1 MCSSPAAEDGRGLR
15 WRVSQLQERDAPAKD
30 RRVIPLRRPSG
41 PPHTGVL
48 LLNLGGPDSLDAV
61 EPFLE
66 NLFRDPFLIR
76 IPLLKGPA
84 RRWFA
89 RAVAKRRAPHVRK
102 LYAEIGGRSPIG
114 PLTEAQARRLE
125 EELGPGFRCYVAFS
139 AWTPYI
145 RDAVASARADGCAR
159 LVGVSLF
166 PQWCSATTE
175 SVFHDLRKAVAG
187 TLPVAEVDRYPDD
200 AEYLDALA
208 STVREALRR
217 FPDPRRAHV
226 LFSAHGVPVSVIR
239 RGDPYER
246 EIHRTVS
253 GVLTRLPAGQPWSL
267 SYQSKVGPVKWLEP
281 ATADHLPAL
290 AREGVREVLVVP
302 VAFVSDHIETL
313 HEQRI
318 LLAGIAKEAGIERYE
333 VAKAI
338 NDCRLYARA
347 LARLVRQALETRSLS
362 ASGAT
367 R

>member
-1 MCSSPAAEDGRGLR
+1 M
-15 WRVSQLQERDAPAKD
+15 
-30 RRVIPLRRPSG
+30 IPLRRPA
-41 PPHTGVL
+41 PAPHTGVL
-48 LLNLGGPDSLDAV
+48 LLNLGGPDSLEAV

-76 IPLLKGPA
+76 IPFLKGPL

-89 RAVAKRRAPHVRK
+89 RAVARRRAPHVRQ

-114 PLTEAQARRLE
+114 PLTAAQGRRLE
-125 EELGPGFRCYVAFS
+125 EELGPGYRCYVAFA
-139 AWTPYI
+139 AWTPYV
-145 RDAVASARADGCAR
+145 REAVAQARADGCTR

-187 TLPVAEVDRYPDD
+187 SLPLAEVDRYPDD
-200 AEYLDALA
+200 AEYLDSLA
-208 STVREALRR
+208 STVHEALRR
-217 FPDPRRAHV
+217 FPDPARVHV
-226 LFSAHGVPVSVIR
+226 LFSAHGIPMSLVR

-246 EIHRTVS
+246 EIHATVQ
-253 GVLTRLPAGQPWSL
+253 GLLRRLPPAQPWSL

-290 AREGVREVLVVP
+290 ARQGVREVLVVP
-302 VAFVSDHIETL
+302 IAFVSDHIETL

-318 LLAGIAKEAGIERYE
+318 LLAGIAKTAGIERYE
-333 VAKAI
+333 VANAI

-362 ASGAT
+362 SSD
-367 R
+367 RSV

>member
-1 MCSSPAAEDGRGLR
+1 
-15 WRVSQLQERDAPAKD
+15 
-30 RRVIPLRRPSG
+30 
-41 PPHTGVL
+41 VL

-61 EPFLE
+61 EPYLE

-76 IPLLKGPA
+76 IPFLKGPL

-89 RAVAKRRAPHVRK
+89 QAVARRRAPHVRR

-114 PLTEAQARRLE
+114 PLTAAQARRLE
-125 EELGPGFRCYVAFS
+125 EELGPGFRCYVAFA
-139 AWTPYI
+139 AWTPYV
-145 RDAVASARADGCAR
+145 REAVAQARADGCTR

-175 SVFHDLRKAVAG
+175 SVFFDLRKAVAG
-187 TLPVAEVDRYPDD
+187 SLPLAEVDRYPDD
-200 AEYLDALA
+200 DGYLDALA
-208 STVREALRR
+208 STVHEGLRR
-217 FPDPRRAHV
+217 FPDEGRVHV
-226 LFSAHGVPVSVIR
+226 LFSAHGIPISLVR

-246 EIHRTVS
+246 EIHATVQ
-253 GVLTRLPAGQPWSL
+253 GVRRRLRPGQPWSL

-290 AREGVREVLVVP
+290 ARQGVREVLVVP

-318 LLAGIAKEAGIERYE
+318 LLAGIARAAGIECYE
-333 VAKAI
+333 VANAI

-347 LARLVRQALETRSLS
+347 LARLVTQTLQTRSLS
-362 ASGAT
+362 ASAAA

>member
-1 MCSSPAAEDGRGLR
+1 MIPIRPLPA
-15 WRVSQLQERDAPAKD
+15 
-30 RRVIPLRRPSG
+30 

-48 LLNLGGPDSLDAV
+48 LLNLGGPDSLEAV

-76 IPLLKGPA
+76 IPGLRGPL

-89 RAVAKRRAPHVRK
+89 RWVARRRAPHVRQ
-102 LYAEIGGRSPIG
+102 LYSEIGGRSPIR

-145 RDAVASARADGCAR
+145 REAAAQARADGCVR
-159 LVGVSLF
+159 LVGVSLY

-175 SVFHDLRKAVAG
+175 SAFFDLRKAAAG
-187 TLPVAEVDRYPDD
+187 MPLAEVDRYPEDPD
-200 AEYLDALA
+200 YLDALT
-208 STVREALRR
+208 STVREALAR
-217 FPDPRRAHV
+217 FPDPSRVHV
-226 LFSAHGVPVSVIR
+226 LFSAHGVPQSLIR

-246 EIHRTVS
+246 EIHQTVR
-253 GVLTRLPAGQPWSL
+253 GVLQRLPAGQPWSL

-281 ATADHLPAL
+281 ATADHLPEL
-290 AREGVREVLVVP
+290 AARGVREVLVVP

-318 LLAGIAKEAGIERYE
+318 LLRGIAQQAGIDRYE
-333 VAKAI
+333 VATAI
-338 NDCRLYARA
+338 NDCRLFARA
-347 LARLVRQALETRSLS
+347 LARLVRQAVGKTPIS
-362 ASGAT
+362 ALPAP